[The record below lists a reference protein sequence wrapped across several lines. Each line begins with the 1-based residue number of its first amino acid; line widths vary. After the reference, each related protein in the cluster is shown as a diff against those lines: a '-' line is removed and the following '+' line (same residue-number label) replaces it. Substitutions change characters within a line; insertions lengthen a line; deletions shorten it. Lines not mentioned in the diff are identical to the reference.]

1 MSLENPEESGGEQPT
16 QHSNGIG
23 SLSLY
28 LLGAGAIL
36 LIALLAFAY

>member
-16 QHSNGIG
+16 QQRNSIG
-23 SLSLY
+23 SVSLY

>member
-1 MSLENPEESGGEQPT
+1 MSFEDPEESGGEQPT
-16 QHSNGIG
+16 QRNNGIG
-23 SLSLY
+23 SISLY